1 MEEVNKNTK
10 LDNTDKKLHISD
22 DSDSDFKFMEIK
34 TILKKK
40 EDDMLWYIK
49 EYFTEDE
56 INRHSENLLR
66 MVSGVDG
73 DIAEIKMKLIRK
85 NHYH

>member
-1 MEEVNKNTK
+1 
-10 LDNTDKKLHISD
+10 L
-22 DSDSDFKFMEIK
+22 
-34 TILKKK
+34 LKKK

-49 EYFTEDE
+49 EYFTKNE

-73 DIAEIKMKLIRK
+73 DIAEDEVT
-85 NHYH
+85 

>member
-1 MEEVNKNTK
+1 MKTMIGEKS
-10 LDNTDKKLHISD
+10 DKKLHISD
-22 DSDSDFKFMEIK
+22 VSDSDFIFNQMKI
-34 TILKKK
+34 ILKKK

-49 EYFTEDE
+49 EYFTRDE

-73 DIAEIKMKLIRK
+73 DIAEIKMKLLGR
-85 NHYH
+85 NHSH

>member
-1 MEEVNKNTK
+1 MIGEKS
-10 LDNTDKKLHISD
+10 DKKLHISD
-22 DSDSDFKFMEIK
+22 VSDSDFIFNQMKI
-34 TILKKK
+34 ILKKK

-49 EYFTEDE
+49 EYFTRDE

-73 DIAEIKMKLIRK
+73 DIAEIKMKLLGR
-85 NHYH
+85 NHSH

>member
-1 MEEVNKNTK
+1 MKHLKTPQELNEELENLN
-10 LDNTDKKLHISD
+10 ISD
-22 DSDSDFKFMEIK
+22 VSESDFIFDEMK
-34 TILKKK
+34 TILKKR

-49 EYFTEDE
+49 EYFTQDE

-73 DIAEIKMKLIRK
+73 DIAEIKIKLLGR
-85 NHYH
+85 NHSH

>member
-1 MEEVNKNTK
+1 MSKEEQNLNNAETPK
-10 LDNTDKKLHISD
+10 LGISD
-22 DSDSDFKFMEIK
+22 VSDSDFILNEVRD
-34 TILKKK
+34 ILK
-40 EDDMLWYIK
+40 EREEDMLWYIK

-66 MVSGVDG
+66 MVQGVDG
-73 DIAEIKMKLIRK
+73 DIAEIKMKMLGR

>member
-1 MEEVNKNTK
+1 MKGNKYIQSFNENQEN
-10 LDNTDKKLHISD
+10 LNISD
-22 DSDSDFKFMEIK
+22 VSDSDFIFMEIK

-40 EDDMLWYIK
+40 EDDMQWYIK

>member
-1 MEEVNKNTK
+1 M
-10 LDNTDKKLHISD
+10 NTDNKKLHISD
-22 DSDSDFKFMEIK
+22 VSESDFIFNEMK

-49 EYFTEDE
+49 EYFTESE

-66 MVSGVDG
+66 MVSGVYG
-73 DIAEIKMKLIRK
+73 DISEIKMKLLGR
-85 NHYH
+85 NHSH